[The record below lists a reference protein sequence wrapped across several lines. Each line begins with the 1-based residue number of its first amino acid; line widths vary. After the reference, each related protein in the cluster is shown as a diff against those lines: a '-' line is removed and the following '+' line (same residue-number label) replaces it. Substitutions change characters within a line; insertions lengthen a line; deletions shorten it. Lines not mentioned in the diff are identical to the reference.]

1 MTPPDADRLPPPRV
15 SVVIPAFN
23 AASLLPQAIGSVAA
37 QTLRDVEVI
46 VVDDASTDDTADAA
60 RTLLGQAGLRGQVV
74 RLQSNGGPALAR
86 NVGVARAGGEYVAFL
101 DTDDVWMPEKLALQS
116 ALLDA
121 HPEVTLCGCQA
132 DWVDASGR
140 VVSPLFEDLP
150 EIVPEGWKLLLWN
163 CFVATPCALVRR
175 TDLGM
180 HPFDPALRVGEDR
193 DLWIRLASNGAV
205 GLVRRSMARILIS
218 PGSFM
223 ATHTELVLRCTVPMV
238 ERHLARHADALS
250 PFDRLR
256 ARASL
261 HSQIGKG
268 LSTAPGQFLASSRHL
283 LLAALSGFRPLDNLR
298 HFAFTAPGVRDI
310 KRHLKERLGR

>member
-1 MTPPDADRLPPPRV
+1 MTTPPPNGSRPPQV

-23 AASLLPQAIGSVAA
+23 AARLLPQAIGSVAA
-37 QTLRDVEVI
+37 QTLRDIEVI
-46 VVDDASTDDTADAA
+46 VVDDASSDDTEGVACAVLEH
-60 RTLLGQAGLRGQVV
+60 TGLRGEVV
-74 RLQSNGGPALAR
+74 RLPDNGGPAQAR
-86 NVGVARAGGEYVAFL
+86 NVGVVRARGAYVAFL

-140 VVSPLFEDLP
+140 VVGPLFEDLP
-150 EIVPEGWKLLLWN
+150 EIVPDGWKLLLWN

-175 TDLGM
+175 ADLGT
-180 HPFDPALRVGEDR
+180 HPFDPTLRVGEDR

-205 GLVRRSMARILIS
+205 WLVPRCMARILIS

-223 ATHTELVLRCTVPMV
+223 ATHTELVRRCTVPMV

-268 LSTAPGQFLASSRHL
+268 LSTAPGQFLESSRHL
-283 LLAALSGFRPLDNLR
+283 LLAALSGFRSIDNLR
-298 HFAFTAPGVRDI
+298 RLAFTAPGVRDI